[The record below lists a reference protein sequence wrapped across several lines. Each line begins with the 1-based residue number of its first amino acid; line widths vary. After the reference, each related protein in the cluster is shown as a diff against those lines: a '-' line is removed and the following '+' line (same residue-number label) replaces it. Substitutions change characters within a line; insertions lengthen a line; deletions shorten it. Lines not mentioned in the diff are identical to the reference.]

1 MKFSKKLIILSII
14 LLIYV
19 ITIGYKFIGL
29 TVLYNIANSFSE
41 NNYWMSKEEEVH
53 SLVNNTHLYLNTDIQ
68 RENNTYLKQIY
79 ASDKQFESY
88 ANPNMMLYINSDKN
102 IVYELDYNK
111 ETDQY
116 IYSKL
121 DTDTNEYFETNDI
134 KVETL
139 NSMPTNRLLF
149 SLNILNIV
157 SLKDRYIKSVSFE
170 DGIKSTKY
178 IYIDDVG
185 LLDNIIEKSNYVS
198 RYTSYSYDYVQ
209 DHFKDN
215 ILNPTEDDDFK
226 DKIVFN
232 N

>member
-185 LLDNIIEKSNYVS
+185 LLDNIIENSNYVS